1 MQMSE
6 ILGNDKVRELLLEHF
21 DHQTLSQFGDWKELF
36 LSFFDAAQELLF
48 ILNSDGY
55 VAAVNKAGSLELDY
69 PPSEAIG
76 KHFTEFIDSD
86 NIASAT
92 DMINKALKEGSS
104 SLVVNLISKFEVPK
118 LFILNLRTVRNGDN
132 IIGLLGTGKNIS
144 YQKKLESELNELKP
158 KMIELERLINI
169 ERSRVL
175 QQKSVLEEL
184 NRMKNEFMSNISHEL
199 RTPLASIVGFSETIA
214 SDPNMPDEMKI
225 EFNYIILNEGKRL
238 ARLINEVL
246 ELSRMETGKIVL
258 NKSKID
264 IVRTLRKVID
274 EFVTQ
279 AVEKNITLSVEL
291 PDNQIMIEADDE
303 RLSMAL
309 LAVVTN
315 AIKFTNEFGRVK
327 IILNNLFREVEII
340 VADTGIG
347 IPQDQLPN
355 IFQKFHKASRPIEEA
370 EGVGVGLVFVKQ
382 IVDLHK
388 GLINIQSEEH
398 KGTTVI
404 IRLLKNIKDKN

>member
-1 MQMSE
+1 MSN
-6 ILGNDKVRELLLEHF
+6 ILDREKVRELLTGQF
-21 DHQTLSQFGDWKELF
+21 DQQTLMQFGDWKELF
-36 LSFFDAAQELLF
+36 LSFFDVSQELLF
-48 ILNSDGY
+48 ILNSEGY
-55 VAAVNKAGSLELDY
+55 LIALNKSGGRELDY
-69 PPSEAIG
+69 TPSEAIG
-76 KHFTEFIDSD
+76 KHFTEFIDSE
-86 NIASAT
+86 NIAAAT
-92 DMINKALKEGSS
+92 EMINKALKQGTA
-104 SLVVNLISKFEVPK
+104 SLEVTLISKFEVPK
-118 LFILNLRTVRNGDN
+118 LFILNLRTIKKDDN
-132 IIGLLGTGKNIS
+132 ILGLLGTGKNIT
-144 YQKKLESELNELKP
+144 YQQKLESELKDLKP
-158 KMIELERLINI
+158 KMVELERLINI

-264 IVRTLRKVID
+264 VVRTLRKVID
-274 EFVTQ
+274 EFVNQ

-291 PDNQIMIEADDE
+291 PENQILIDADDE

-309 LAVVTN
+309 RAVVNN

-355 IFQKFHKASRPIEEA
+355 IFQKFYKANRPIEEA

>member
-1 MQMSE
+1 ME
-6 ILGNDKVRELLLEHF
+6 KDKIRELLTEQF
-21 DHQTLSQFGDWKELF
+21 DHQTISGFGDWKELF
-36 LSFFDAAQELLF
+36 LSFFDISQELLF
-48 ILNSDGY
+48 ILNADGY
-55 VAAVNKAGSLELDY
+55 VVAVNKNGSKELDY
-69 PPSEAIG
+69 TPTDVLG
-76 KHFTEFIDSD
+76 KHFTEFIDAE
-86 NIASAT
+86 NIAAAT
-92 DMINKALKEGSS
+92 DSINKALKEGSS
-104 SLVVNLISKFEVPK
+104 SLEVCLISKFEVRK
-118 LFILNLRTVRNGDN
+118 LFLMNLRVIRNGEN
-132 IIGLLGTGKNIS
+132 ILGLLGSGKNIS
-144 YQKKLESELNELKP
+144 NLKKLENELKELKP
-158 KMIELERLINI
+158 KMIELERLINL
-169 ERSRVL
+169 ERSRLL
-175 QQKSVLEEL
+175 QQKSVVEEL
-184 NRMKNEFMSNISHEL
+184 NKLKNEFMSNISHEL

-246 ELSRMETGKIVL
+246 ELSRMETGKLVL
-258 NKSKID
+258 SKSKID

-291 PDNQIMIEADDE
+291 PHDELLIDADDE

-309 LAVVTN
+309 RAVINN
-315 AIKFTNEFGRVK
+315 AIKFTREFGRVK

-347 IPQDQLPN
+347 IPQEQLPN

-388 GLINIQSEEH
+388 GLINIQSEEN

>member
-1 MQMSE
+1 MSN
-6 ILGNDKVRELLLEHF
+6 ILDREKVRELLTEQF
-21 DHQTLSQFGDWKELF
+21 DQQTLMQFGDWKELF
-36 LSFFDAAQELLF
+36 LSFFDVSQELLF
-48 ILNSDGY
+48 ILNSEGY
-55 VAAVNKAGSLELDY
+55 LIALNKSGGRELDY
-69 PPSEAIG
+69 TPSEAIG
-76 KHFTEFIDSD
+76 KHFTEFIDSE
-86 NIASAT
+86 NIAAAT
-92 DMINKALKEGSS
+92 EMINKALKQGTA
-104 SLVVNLISKFEVPK
+104 SLEVTLISKFEVPK
-118 LFILNLRTVRNGDN
+118 LFILNLRTIKKDDN
-132 IIGLLGTGKNIS
+132 ILGLLGTGKNIT
-144 YQKKLESELNELKP
+144 YQQKLESELKDLKP
-158 KMIELERLINI
+158 KMVELERLINI

-264 IVRTLRKVID
+264 VVRTLRKVID
-274 EFVTQ
+274 EFVNQ

-291 PDNQIMIEADDE
+291 PENQILIDADDE

-309 LAVVTN
+309 RAVVNN

-355 IFQKFHKASRPIEEA
+355 IFQKFYKANRPIEEA

>member
-1 MQMSE
+1 MSN
-6 ILGNDKVRELLLEHF
+6 ILEKDKIRELLLEQF
-21 DHQTLSQFGDWKELF
+21 DHRALLQFGDWKELF
-36 LSFFDAAQELLF
+36 LSFFDLAQELVF
-48 ILNSDGY
+48 ILNSDGF
-55 VAAVNKAGSLELDY
+55 VLAVNNYGSKELDY
-69 PPSEAIG
+69 SPFEVVG
-76 KHFTEFIDSD
+76 RHFTDFIDSE
-86 NIASAT
+86 NIAAAT
-92 DMINKALKEGSS
+92 DMIDKALKEGSS
-104 SLVVNLISKFEVPK
+104 SLEVHLISKFEVPK
-118 LFILNLRTVRNGDN
+118 LYSMNIRTVKDGEK
-132 IIGLLGTGKNIS
+132 ITGLLGAGKNITHV
-144 YQKKLESELNELKP
+144 KKLEAELKELKP
-158 KMIELERLINI
+158 KMIELERLINL

-175 QQKSVLEEL
+175 QQKSIVEEL
-184 NRMKNEFMSNISHEL
+184 NKLKNEFMSNISHEL

-246 ELSRMETGKIVL
+246 ELARMETGKLVL
-258 NKSKID
+258 SKSKID

-291 PDNQIMIEADDE
+291 PDDELLIEADDE

-309 LAVVTN
+309 RAVINN
-315 AIKFTNEFGRVK
+315 AIKFTKEYGRVK

-340 VADTGIG
+340 IADTGIG
-347 IPQDQLPN
+347 IPQEQLPN
-355 IFQKFHKASRPIEEA
+355 IFQKFNKATRPIEEI

>member
-1 MQMSE
+1 MQMST
-6 ILGNDKVRELLLEHF
+6 ILDKDKIRDLLLEHF
-21 DHQTLSQFGDWKELF
+21 DHQALLEFGEWRELF
-36 LSFFDAAQELLF
+36 LSFFDISQELLF

-55 VAAVNKAGSLELDY
+55 IVAVNKSGSKELDY
-69 PPSEAIG
+69 STTEVIG
-76 KHFTEFIDSD
+76 KHFTEFIESD
-86 NIASAT
+86 DITAAT
-92 DMINKALKEGSS
+92 EMIDKALKEGES
-104 SLVVNLISKFEVPK
+104 SLEVNLISKYEVPK
-118 LFILNLRTVRNGDN
+118 LFQMKIRTIKKEDK
-132 IIGLLGTGKNIS
+132 IIGLLGTGRNITRL
-144 YQKKLESELNELKP
+144 KKLESELKELKP
-158 KMIELERLINI
+158 KIIELERLLTL
-169 ERSRVL
+169 ERSRLL
-175 QQKSVLEEL
+175 QQRSVVEEL
-184 NRMKNEFMSNISHEL
+184 NKLKNEFMSNISHEL

-246 ELSRMETGKIVL
+246 ELSRMETGKLVL
-258 NKSKID
+258 SKSKID

-291 PDNQIMIEADDE
+291 PDDELLIDADDE

-309 LAVVTN
+309 RAVINN
-315 AIKFTNEFGRVK
+315 AVKFTKEFGRVK

-347 IPQDQLPN
+347 IPQEQLPN

-388 GLINIQSEEH
+388 GLINIQSEEN

>member
-1 MQMSE
+1 M
-6 ILGNDKVRELLLEHF
+6 GNDKIHELISEHF
-21 DHQTLSQFGDWKELF
+21 DHQTFLQFGDWKELF
-36 LSFFDAAQELLF
+36 LSFFDVAQELLF

-55 VAAVNKAGSLELDY
+55 VVALNKAGSLELDY
-69 PPSEAIG
+69 QPSEAIG

-92 DMINKALKEGSS
+92 DMISKALKEGSS
-104 SLVVNLISKFEVPK
+104 SLEVNLISKFEVPK
-118 LFILNLRTVRNGDN
+118 LFILNLKTIKNDN
-132 IIGLLGTGKNIS
+132 NITGLLGTGKNIS
-144 YQKKLESELNELKP
+144 YQKKLESELKDLKP
-158 KMIELERLINI
+158 KMIELERLINL

-274 EFVTQ
+274 EFVTL

-291 PDNQIMIEADDE
+291 PDNPILIEAEDE

-309 LAVVTN
+309 RAVVN
-315 AIKFTNEFGRVK
+315 
-327 IILNNLFREVEII
+327 
-340 VADTGIG
+340 
-347 IPQDQLPN
+347 
-355 IFQKFHKASRPIEEA
+355 
-370 EGVGVGLVFVKQ
+370 
-382 IVDLHK
+382 
-388 GLINIQSEEH
+388 
-398 KGTTVI
+398 
-404 IRLLKNIKDKN
+404 

>member
-1 MQMSE
+1 MKMSN
-6 ILGNDKVRELLLEHF
+6 ILEKDKIRELLLEHF
-21 DHQTLSQFGDWKELF
+21 DHRAFLQFGDWRELF
-36 LSFFDAAQELLF
+36 LSFFDISQELIF
-48 ILNSDGY
+48 VLNSDGFV
-55 VAAVNKAGSLELDY
+55 VAANNYGCKELDY
-69 PPSEAIG
+69 SPAEVIG
-76 KHFTEFIDSD
+76 KHFTEFIDSES
-86 NIASAT
+86 IAAAT
-92 DMINKALKEGSS
+92 DMIDKALKEGSS
-104 SLVVNLISKFEVPK
+104 SLEVHLISKFEVPK
-118 LFILNLRTVRNGDN
+118 LFSMNVRTVKNGEK
-132 IIGLLGTGKNIS
+132 IAGLLGAGKNIT
-144 YQKKLESELNELKP
+144 QVKKLEAELKELKP
-158 KMIELERLINI
+158 KMIELERLINL

-184 NRMKNEFMSNISHEL
+184 NKMKNEFMSNISHEL

-258 NKSKID
+258 SKSKID
-264 IVRTLRKVID
+264 IVRTLQKVID

-291 PDNQIMIEADDE
+291 PDAELLIDADEE
-303 RLSMAL
+303 RLRMAL
-309 LAVVTN
+309 RAVLNN
-315 AIKFTNEFGRVK
+315 AIKFTKELGRVK

-355 IFQKFHKASRPIEEA
+355 IFQKFHKANRPIEEA

>member
-1 MQMSE
+1 MSN
-6 ILGNDKVRELLLEHF
+6 ILVKEKFRELLFEYF
-21 DHQTLSQFGDWKELF
+21 DQQTITELGDWKELF
-36 LSFFDAAQELLF
+36 LSFFEITDELVF
-48 ILNSDGY
+48 ILNSDGFLT
-55 VAAVNKAGSLELDY
+55 AVNETGCQQLDY
-69 PPSEAIG
+69 TPAEVIG
-76 KHFTEFIDSD
+76 KHFTEFVDSE

-92 DMINKALKEGSS
+92 DQIDKALKQGKSS
-104 SLVVNLISKFEVPK
+104 FETHLISKFEVSK
-118 LFILNLRTVRNGDN
+118 LFKLNIKTIRSENK
-132 IIGLLGTGKNIS
+132 IIGLLGTGTNLS
-144 YQKKLESELNELKP
+144 YLRKIENELTELKP
-158 KMIELERLINI
+158 KLIELERLLNL
-169 ERSRVL
+169 ERSRLL
-175 QQKSVLEEL
+175 QQKSVVEEL
-184 NRMKNEFMSNISHEL
+184 NKLKNEFMSNISHEL

-258 NKSKID
+258 SKSKIN
-264 IVRTLRKVID
+264 IVRTLRRVID
-274 EFVTQ
+274 EFVDQ

-291 PDNQIMIEADDE
+291 PDNEIFIDADEE

-309 LAVVTN
+309 RAVVNN
-315 AIKFTNEFGRVK
+315 AIKFNKEYGRVK

-347 IPQDQLPN
+347 IPQEQLPH
-355 IFQKFHKASRPIEEA
+355 IFQKFHKASRPIEEV

-388 GLINIQSEEH
+388 GLINIQSEVN

>member
-1 MQMSE
+1 MSN
-6 ILGNDKVRELLLEHF
+6 ILDREKVRELLTEQF
-21 DHQTLSQFGDWKELF
+21 DQQTLLQFGDWKELF
-36 LSFFDAAQELLF
+36 LSFFDVSQELLF
-48 ILNSDGY
+48 ILNSEGY
-55 VAAVNKAGSLELDY
+55 LIALNKSGGRELDY
-69 PPSEAIG
+69 TPSEAIG
-76 KHFTEFIDSD
+76 KHFTEFIDSE
-86 NIASAT
+86 NIAAAT
-92 DMINKALKEGSS
+92 EMINKALKQGTA
-104 SLVVNLISKFEVPK
+104 SLEVTLISKFEVPK
-118 LFILNLRTVRNGDN
+118 LFILNLRTIKKDDN
-132 IIGLLGTGKNIS
+132 ILGLLGTGKNIT
-144 YQKKLESELNELKP
+144 YQQKLESELKDLKP
-158 KMIELERLINI
+158 KMVELERLINI

-264 IVRTLRKVID
+264 VVRTLRKVID
-274 EFVTQ
+274 EFVNQ

-291 PDNQIMIEADDE
+291 PENQILIDADDE

-309 LAVVTN
+309 RAVVNN

-355 IFQKFHKASRPIEEA
+355 IFQKFHKANRPIEEA